1 MSCCGV
7 NAVTGTTNDFDSS
20 AWITSS
26 SAGSKHI
33 PTSCC
38 TGVTYLF
45 DRWTFLKSNFLKGL
59 LWRHLHFF
67 ECLLHHLHRCWSYC
81 NGRWGVSSSSS
92 CFEEAQWQVQWDVYQ
107 RSGGHLQKERKS
119 LDLNWGK
126 WSCVQCCDVITMFMS
141 SSLVLYMHGFK
152 GVLGTISKCDA
163 CNFNKFVFNLR
174 CYFMR

>member
-1 MSCCGV
+1 MKLVPKFICGMNSAYLTSGPTIKRYISEKFNPILNV
-7 NAVTGTTNDFDSS
+7 KLNVIQLIVFDIFRYIIEFDS
-20 AWITSS
+20 TNQ
-26 SAGSKHI
+26 SKH
-33 PTSCC
+33 CC
-38 TGVTYLF
+38 HNGFKKKYFHKLF
-45 DRWTFLKSNFLKGL
+45 WLFA
-59 LWRHLHFF
+59 
-67 ECLLHHLHRCWSYC
+67 
-81 NGRWGVSSSSS
+81 GVSSSSS

-152 GVLGTISKCDA
+152 GVLGTISKCDT

-174 CYFMR
+174 CYFMQ

>member
-1 MSCCGV
+1 MYSIYSDTLSNLTRPTRV
-7 NAVTGTTNDFDSS
+7 IIAVIMAF
-20 AWITSS
+20 
-26 SAGSKHI
+26 KKK
-33 PTSCC
+33 
-38 TGVTYLF
+38 YFYKLF
-45 DRWTFLKSNFLKGL
+45 WLFA
-59 LWRHLHFF
+59 
-67 ECLLHHLHRCWSYC
+67 
-81 NGRWGVSSSSS
+81 GVSSSSS

-152 GVLGTISKCDA
+152 GVLGTISKCDT

-174 CYFMR
+174 CYFMRWNFPS